1 MLICLLTAF
10 QHTIEK
16 HFNFVGAVPPDP
28 LPTAQ
33 GTLSPVI
40 PLAYGI
46 QVCVRAYGTI
56 AYI

>member
-1 MLICLLTAF
+1 MFLVTAF
-10 QHTIEK
+10 HHTIEK
-16 HFNFVGAVPPDP
+16 HFNFVGGRVP
-28 LPTAQ
+28 Q
-33 GTLSPVI
+33 G